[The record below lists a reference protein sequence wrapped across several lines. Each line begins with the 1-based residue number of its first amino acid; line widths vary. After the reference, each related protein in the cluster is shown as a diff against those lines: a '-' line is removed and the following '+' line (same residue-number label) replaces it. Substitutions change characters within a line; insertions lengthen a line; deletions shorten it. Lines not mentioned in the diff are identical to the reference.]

1 MASIVQT
8 IIDNSGGEYKR
19 DLDIPPKVFFGAY
32 SDEKFFSLGGVK
44 VISDDRDYEYLLS
57 KVKGF
62 KTAQKNKIFDGEFEL
77 GADEGVESLAA
88 MLAGPLGVLYGQIV
102 AAQFLW
108 NGQGGIIRHFQDIV
122 KSKDYSKLTETKANV
137 LIHFFKD
144 WYKQAGGKADSSE
157 FLSVGLSDPENKKNA
172 LIKSMI
178 EISKKFP
185 TLFLGDL
192 IPLKEFGYRNFA
204 LKITDAI
211 NEWLTELPNKT
222 KIDGLDVSFEGKN
235 EAGIKLRFK
244 GGESIDLAWK
254 EEEALKVFSK
264 ALVEYLNPFPTTD
277 NINDIKLKGPIDTL
291 EFVGGPKDAGIL
303 DAIAGWF
310 GSISVN
316 PAEKLYVEFV
326 DRALID
332 ISSLKSLGAKDLE
345 DFDLNIKGP
354 SGSWEA
360 LFNKLITEAVNKTG
374 AEPAGGQIGY
384 AIAQEILNA
393 LRRDTWNKLAKKLR
407 RKKPGDVNVGELLK
421 DSFADAEKD
430 FNEQNADLVGDDTET
445 ELSEEDIE
453 ARQKFIK
460 QCVLMTQLE
469 ALKNE
474 NRSLIAA
481 KYGIHEKAPYDNRL
495 HMLTAENKSSI
506 PNKLIVP
513 RSDKIKPFLEITPDI
528 HAFLIPKIRLFKV
541 FNKNDGTLDQAE
553 FHFPN
558 FTDPSR
564 VNAQSFG
571 TTFDKGDGAGIKDFS
586 FSFEGTTPATARN
599 DITADLTLYFQSF
612 NDFIRKREFAG
623 SQGKHAF
630 VDLLLLPAGKS
641 KKGYDTGSPL
651 QYDPSYYRIRAD
663 IGWVISSKGDP
674 ELNKVL
680 SSRGSSYSKLKEALR
695 VTNKSFYLNMIDHD
709 LQINDDGTVQIK
721 ASYRAY
727 MENALKGTAMDSLA
741 TPEIKKER
749 NRLKE
754 EYQKIVAE
762 NKCTIEQ
769 LNEIKLIIAQ
779 IEKNLIKNSYRSIID
794 RLIVRG
800 SMFYVT
806 ADRADMEKFASDG
819 VFSKKVGLKFGG
831 NNLGVESL
839 TASEQ
844 INEQATEAIAKDG
857 EKATYNLDTT
867 FKDVDLSTESA
878 WRTINFFF
886 LGDLIYTILD
896 CVYTNQQGEVGVSL
910 ENLRL
915 LLGSFDYDN
924 LYAKDGAKGEANIAD
939 IPISAEYFFEWY
951 TENVIKKE
959 LTCFPVMS
967 FVRQITNHLVVDIL
981 TENCFKIS
989 MNKNLRFNTGNFLAT
1004 SGTGDVFSNTEPT
1017 SHGDHNLD
1025 ILHDKNVLPFPS
1037 EDFSGNV
1044 NIRDFYNYILIY
1056 AVCPPLH
1063 HSGRGV
1069 KVLDGQRGIYHY
1081 QIGASKGLM
1090 KKVSFSKT
1098 DIQYLREARFFRNG
1112 YDGLMQLGNVYKV
1125 TMQMIGNTIYY
1136 PGMEFFID
1144 PKGIGSGPQFDPTI
1158 GPDQGKASVAN
1169 ALGLGGYHLVTR
1181 VNSQLGPG
1189 KFTTTVEGMFIYSGD
1204 GNPRRLIDGEKEQ
1217 KLNTVDTPIEK
1228 RDETCDQSVNALYK
1242 EALTDGKYKYSLDKI
1257 NKKLEEKAP

>member
-1 MASIVQT
+1 MAKSILQSLVDSDANINSASEVKALDWYEHYRAGKGIYLDFT
-8 IIDNSGGEYKR
+8 ISEQ
-19 DLDIPPKVFFGAY
+19 
-32 SDEKFFSLGGVK
+32 E
-44 VISDDRDYEYLLS
+44 DYEFLYN
-57 KVKGF
+57 KRKEF
-62 KTAQKNKIFDGEFEL
+62 KETWQIKTIFDWEEFST
-77 GADEGVESLAA
+77 ASALAK
-88 MLAGPLGVLYGQIV
+88 
-102 AAQFLW
+102 
-108 NGQGGIIRHFQDIV
+108 GGIITHFQKIIAAGKFTSDIITKEMAHV
-122 KSKDYSKLTETKANV
+122 LLFFSKGY
-137 LIHFFKD
+137 
-144 WYKQAGGKADSSE
+144 GGGITSQEDISEYFSSG
-157 FLSVGLSDPENKKNA
+157 FSDPQNKKNA
-172 LIKSMI
+172 IIKSLM
-178 EISKKFP
+178 EISKLYP
-185 TLFLGDL
+185 ELFLGDL
-192 IPLKEFGYRNFA
+192 ISLKAFGYKNFT

-211 NEWLTELPNKT
+211 NEWLVTQLPKKTEIRGLITMTEDYGPAKALAFGPLP
-222 KIDGLDVSFEGKN
+222 DSYHLHGD
-235 EAGIKLRFK
+235 
-244 GGESIDLAWK
+244 WK
-254 EEEALKVFSK
+254 EKFNK
-264 ALVEYLNPFPTTD
+264 APLNIFKSSTLEYLNPFPTTN
-277 NINDIKLKGPIDTL
+277 NINDIKLEGPIDSI
-291 EFVGGPKDAGIL
+291 EFVGGPKDAGFFATIK
-303 DAIAGWF
+303 GMF
-310 GSISVN
+310 GNFSIN
-316 PAEKLYVEFV
+316 PSEKLYVKFV
-326 DRALID
+326 DRVLRD
-332 ISSLKSLGAKDLE
+332 ISALKATDGASE
-345 DFDLNIKGP
+345 LNIRGS

-360 LFNKLITEAVNKTG
+360 LFNKLITEAVNK
-374 AEPAGGQIGY
+374 ENENGGQIGY
-384 AIAQEILNA
+384 AVAQEILNA
-393 LRRDTWNKLAKKLR
+393 LRTEAWKNLVKELKGKN
-407 RKKPGDVNVGELLK
+407 PNDVK
-421 DSFADAEKD
+421 DINALIANAFADAEKD

-481 KYGIHEKAPYDNRL
+481 KYGIHRNAPYDNRL
-495 HMLTAENKSSI
+495 HMLTANNKSSI

-528 HAFLIPKIRLFKV
+528 HAFLMPKIRLFKV
-541 FNKNDGTLDQAE
+541 FNKSDGTLDQAE

-612 NDFIRKREFAG
+612 NDFIRKRKFAG
-623 SQGKHAF
+623 SQDEHAF

-680 SSRGSSYSKLKEALR
+680 SNRGSSYSKLKEALR

-806 ADRADMEKFASDG
+806 ADTADMEKFASDG
-819 VFSKKVGLKFGG
+819 VFSKKVGLKFGDRI
-831 NNLGVESL
+831 LGTQTNSAQSTEI
-839 TASEQ
+839 ADNAE
-844 INEQATEAIAKDG
+844 EAQAIGGGDVS
-857 EKATYNLDTT
+857 YNLDTS
-867 FKDVDLSTESA
+867 FKDVNLANEA
-878 WRTINFFF
+878 QWRTINFFF

-896 CVYTNQQGEVGVSL
+896 CVYTNQQGEPGVSL

-967 FVRQITNHLVVDIL
+967 FVRQITNHLVVDVL

-1004 SGTGDVFSNTEPT
+1004 SGTGDVFSNTSPT
-1017 SHGDHNLD
+1017 SNGSHDLD
-1025 ILHDKNVLPFPS
+1025 RLHDENVLPFPS

-1144 PKGIGSGPQFDPTI
+1144 PKGIGSGPEFDPTI
-1158 GPDQGKASVAN
+1158 GPNDNAKASVAN

-1257 NKKLEEKAP
+1257 NKKLGEKVP